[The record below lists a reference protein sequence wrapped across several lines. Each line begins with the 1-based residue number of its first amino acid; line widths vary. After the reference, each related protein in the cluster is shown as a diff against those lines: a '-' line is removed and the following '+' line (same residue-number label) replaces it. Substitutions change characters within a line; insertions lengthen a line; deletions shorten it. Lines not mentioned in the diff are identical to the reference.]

1 MRHHTSTFIG
11 FFGRAWQATRL
22 STVSVL
28 LASLFLA
35 ACGGGSDDYSSTD
48 NDVSGAPTLTS
59 VSILE
64 DEGDAAVSVGDVVT
78 VVISASEA
86 IMAPTVMIGGS
97 VATPE
102 GSGDSWTASRV
113 MTADDTQGEIT
124 LSVAYSDIGGT
135 DGVTVMATTDD
146 TAVQFDITYLEGN
159 AIDGPFQFAKAF
171 GDYNGNGLHDE
182 GEPSDLTD
190 ATGAYALADSADA
203 PAEYT
208 VIVEMTADTI
218 DAISGESYADTGV
231 VLKGSSTGSVV
242 TPLTT
247 ILEAAKVADPAF
259 TAADLATAMGLPA
272 GVDIAT
278 FNPFAAGA
286 DAATAHAVETVFQ
299 QVMTATLLVAEAM
312 QGVAAIAGAELTPE
326 QASAAAVSALTKMVV
341 VTADVDLADA
351 AQIGSLQVLV
361 KAELALNSIV
371 VDDAIADFVLD
382 ATSATVTTVAAA
394 FDTLTVDDFIAGD
407 TSAVSIVKQEAAAEI
422 AAVAALTVAYL
433 SDFPDATDLTDLD
446 TSDVLTL
453 DTEAGVNAAVV
464 DNGGDTGS
472 AISIEITEAFNGTT
486 IGEGSVYTF
495 PASAESYAGFA
506 NMNTA
511 IYPITLA
518 EDSVITFTGS
528 VPSGASAD
536 VRFRFEANPY
546 PATEP
551 SFDTAAVTVTGTD
564 SATYSIAVPAQGA
577 NTFNSLIMY
586 LNTRDVG
593 VVITDIVLS
602 GGGDTGGGD
611 TGGGDTG
618 GTDPEPSTGIEITE
632 AFDGTTIGEG
642 SVYTYPATAAD
653 WAGFA
658 NMNTAIYPITVA
670 EDSVITFTGSVPSG
684 ASADVRFR
692 FEANPYP
699 ATEPSFDTAA
709 VTVTGTDSAT
719 YSIAVPAQ
727 GANTFSSLIMYL
739 NTRDVGV
746 VITDITLS
754 GTGGD
759 TGGGD
764 TGGGDTGGGDSG
776 GDDEV
781 YTLVAGDYID
791 FNDAEE
797 QGEVVFTDFGGTFT
811 QFTQDPT
818 DATKTVAVTSKSSV
832 AEEWAGTT
840 VSNGPVIFP
849 LTATATTA
857 SVRVYSPAAGMVVRL
872 KLEVSDNP
880 DHTVETDALTT
891 AVGAWETLTFDF
903 SNEATNNGQ
912 PTAALNTDY
921 VFGKLSIFFNKGVS
935 GADAGEVTFY
945 WDSLTWVGEGDS
957 TGGGDTGGGTD
968 PEPAT
973 GIQITEAFDGTTI
986 GEGSVYTYPATAAD
1000 WAGFANM
1007 NTAIYPI
1014 TVAEDSVITFTGSV
1028 PSGESADV
1036 RFRFEANPYP
1046 ATEPSFDTVAVTVTG
1061 SDSATYSIAVPS
1073 QGANTFNSLVMYLNT
1088 RDVGVAITDI
1098 AISAADGD
1106 TGSGDTGAGDTGAGD
1121 TGAGDTGGGD
1131 TDPEPLA
1138 GIEITEAFDGT
1149 TIGEGSV
1156 YTYPASAADW
1166 AGFANMNTDIYPITL
1181 PEDTVI
1187 TFTGSVPSGA
1197 SADVRFRFEAN
1208 PYPATEPSF
1217 NTAAVTV
1224 TGTDS
1229 ATYSIAVPSQG
1240 TNTFNS
1246 LVMYLNTRDV
1256 GVVITDITIPG
1267 AGSGTDS
1274 GTGTDT
1280 GTDTGNVATGELI
1293 TNGTFENADLAGWA
1307 LDGAGSSTVVNT
1319 EASGGNFSANLLV
1332 GEIQDAIIKAANL
1345 AAGELTMGQSVT
1357 VSFDL
1362 KAEYS
1367 GAGGVIFAQ
1376 FFHESA
1382 IAGSTNGDGGLGN
1395 GLAPLAATSEWQTFS
1410 YSDTLD
1416 TDVSGGVSLLLKASC
1431 GAVAGCGVDAY
1442 VDNVSVVVTLDSDI

>member
-472 AISIEITEAFNGTT
+472 AISIEITEAF
-486 IGEGSVYTF
+486 
-495 PASAESYAGFA
+495 
-506 NMNTA
+506 
-511 IYPITLA
+511 
-518 EDSVITFTGS
+518 
-528 VPSGASAD
+528 
-536 VRFRFEANPY
+536 
-546 PATEP
+546 
-551 SFDTAAVTVTGTD
+551 
-564 SATYSIAVPAQGA
+564 
-577 NTFNSLIMY
+577 
-586 LNTRDVG
+586 
-593 VVITDIVLS
+593 
-602 GGGDTGGGD
+602 
-611 TGGGDTG
+611 
-618 GTDPEPSTGIEITE
+618 
-632 AFDGTTIGEG
+632 DGTTIGEG

-727 GANTFSSLIMYL
+727 GANTFNSLIMYL

-746 VITDITLS
+746 VITDIALS
-754 GTGGD
+754 
-759 TGGGD
+759 
-764 TGGGDTGGGDSG
+764 
-776 GDDEV
+776 
-781 YTLVAGDYID
+781 
-791 FNDAEE
+791 
-797 QGEVVFTDFGGTFT
+797 
-811 QFTQDPT
+811 
-818 DATKTVAVTSKSSV
+818 
-832 AEEWAGTT
+832 
-840 VSNGPVIFP
+840 
-849 LTATATTA
+849 
-857 SVRVYSPAAGMVVRL
+857 
-872 KLEVSDNP
+872 
-880 DHTVETDALTT
+880 
-891 AVGAWETLTFDF
+891 AW
-903 SNEATNNGQ
+903 
-912 PTAALNTDY
+912 
-921 VFGKLSIFFNKGVS
+921 
-935 GADAGEVTFY
+935 
-945 WDSLTWVGEGDS
+945 
-957 TGGGDTGGGTD
+957 
-968 PEPAT
+968 
-973 GIQITEAFDGTTI
+973 
-986 GEGSVYTYPATAAD
+986 
-1000 WAGFANM
+1000 
-1007 NTAIYPI
+1007 
-1014 TVAEDSVITFTGSV
+1014 
-1028 PSGESADV
+1028 
-1036 RFRFEANPYP
+1036 R
-1046 ATEPSFDTVAVTVTG
+1046 
-1061 SDSATYSIAVPS
+1061 
-1073 QGANTFNSLVMYLNT
+1073 
-1088 RDVGVAITDI
+1088 
-1098 AISAADGD
+1098 
-1106 TGSGDTGAGDTGAGD
+1106 
-1121 TGAGDTGGGD
+1121 
-1131 TDPEPLA
+1131 
-1138 GIEITEAFDGT
+1138 
-1149 TIGEGSV
+1149 
-1156 YTYPASAADW
+1156 
-1166 AGFANMNTDIYPITL
+1166 
-1181 PEDTVI
+1181 
-1187 TFTGSVPSGA
+1187 
-1197 SADVRFRFEAN
+1197 
-1208 PYPATEPSF
+1208 
-1217 NTAAVTV
+1217 
-1224 TGTDS
+1224 
-1229 ATYSIAVPSQG
+1229 
-1240 TNTFNS
+1240 
-1246 LVMYLNTRDV
+1246 
-1256 GVVITDITIPG
+1256 
-1267 AGSGTDS
+1267 
-1274 GTGTDT
+1274 
-1280 GTDTGNVATGELI
+1280 
-1293 TNGTFENADLAGWA
+1293 
-1307 LDGAGSSTVVNT
+1307 
-1319 EASGGNFSANLLV
+1319 
-1332 GEIQDAIIKAANL
+1332 
-1345 AAGELTMGQSVT
+1345 
-1357 VSFDL
+1357 
-1362 KAEYS
+1362 
-1367 GAGGVIFAQ
+1367 
-1376 FFHESA
+1376 
-1382 IAGSTNGDGGLGN
+1382 
-1395 GLAPLAATSEWQTFS
+1395 
-1410 YSDTLD
+1410 
-1416 TDVSGGVSLLLKASC
+1416 
-1431 GAVAGCGVDAY
+1431 
-1442 VDNVSVVVTLDSDI
+1442 

>member
-551 SFDTAAVTVTGTD
+551 SFDTVEVTVDGAD

-577 NTFNSLIMY
+577 NTFN
-586 LNTRDVG
+586 
-593 VVITDIVLS
+593 
-602 GGGDTGGGD
+602 
-611 TGGGDTG
+611 
-618 GTDPEPSTGIEITE
+618 
-632 AFDGTTIGEG
+632 
-642 SVYTYPATAAD
+642 
-653 WAGFA
+653 
-658 NMNTAIYPITVA
+658 
-670 EDSVITFTGSVPSG
+670 
-684 ASADVRFR
+684 
-692 FEANPYP
+692 
-699 ATEPSFDTAA
+699 
-709 VTVTGTDSAT
+709 
-719 YSIAVPAQ
+719 
-727 GANTFSSLIMYL
+727 SLIMYL

-764 TGGGDTGGGDSG
+764 TGGGDTGG
-776 GDDEV
+776 
-781 YTLVAGDYID
+781 
-791 FNDAEE
+791 
-797 QGEVVFTDFGGTFT
+797 
-811 QFTQDPT
+811 
-818 DATKTVAVTSKSSV
+818 
-832 AEEWAGTT
+832 
-840 VSNGPVIFP
+840 
-849 LTATATTA
+849 
-857 SVRVYSPAAGMVVRL
+857 
-872 KLEVSDNP
+872 
-880 DHTVETDALTT
+880 
-891 AVGAWETLTFDF
+891 
-903 SNEATNNGQ
+903 
-912 PTAALNTDY
+912 
-921 VFGKLSIFFNKGVS
+921 
-935 GADAGEVTFY
+935 
-945 WDSLTWVGEGDS
+945 
-957 TGGGDTGGGTD
+957 
-968 PEPAT
+968 
-973 GIQITEAFDGTTI
+973 
-986 GEGSVYTYPATAAD
+986 
-1000 WAGFANM
+1000 
-1007 NTAIYPI
+1007 
-1014 TVAEDSVITFTGSV
+1014 
-1028 PSGESADV
+1028 
-1036 RFRFEANPYP
+1036 
-1046 ATEPSFDTVAVTVTG
+1046 
-1061 SDSATYSIAVPS
+1061 
-1073 QGANTFNSLVMYLNT
+1073 
-1088 RDVGVAITDI
+1088 
-1098 AISAADGD
+1098 
-1106 TGSGDTGAGDTGAGD
+1106 
-1121 TGAGDTGGGD
+1121 